1 MTAEVEF
8 GTTGDPATPSSAA
21 PVRTPAM
28 RAYCATL
35 ARFTSSVQSTEQL
48 LRNDDAGTREDA
60 EQREQTAAT
69 RLRGIH
75 RASSAADD
83 GLAHC
88 ATVRSEYGL
97 TPLLGGRGPGPATAG
112 PLARHSH
119 PDYAPGAAPATAD
132 QPPARH
138 PHLDHAPGAAPATDQ
153 PLTHHPR
160 PGQAP
165 GPAIGDDPFAGHVP
179 TSHPDD
185 HRSFDAAG
193 QLSWPI
199 ADPGQGSSA
208 ATADHHLP
216 ADQPPSSYR
225 RPSQVPGPAIADD
238 PFAAHVPTPHPDDH
252 RPIDTARQ
260 LPWPIA
266 DPGQESSAAT
276 ADHLLADRPS
286 INERSPRT
294 GADPQHGPPTD
305 WTSDA
310 PPETGQA
317 ARRPVDRASH
327 GGQPSTGYGSSASAA
342 YGSSASAAGHR
353 SPRAGTDPDHDS
365 LTGHRPP
372 VKDTPGFDAGYG
384 PSADHTYAG
393 RPASPGR
400 AAPGGGAATAVHAD
414 PVVRP
419 TAHELDDPTP
429 AVDRL
434 RRTGGADLGVALTA
448 LGRRRDELKL
458 AEAEF
463 ETWLVAHDERSRRVT
478 TSAVVGAGLAGAAVM
493 VTAGTR
499 MSAAMTL
506 ALLIAC
512 TLAVVAVGLGV
523 AAARRLPRVC
533 RGAGLARRPD
543 TTALVRY
550 GARIGGAALLALT
563 VANIAAGAL

>member
-97 TPLLGGRGPGPATAG
+97 APLLGGQDPGPEPTG
-112 PLARHSH
+112 DPLARHPLARHPHPDHAPGPEPTADQPAAHDLH
-119 PDYAPGAAPATAD
+119 PDYAAAPATD
-132 QPPARH
+132 NPLARH
-138 PHLDHAPGAAPATDQ
+138 PHLARQPHLDHAPGAAPATDQ

-160 PGQAP
+160 PGQVP
-165 GPAIGDDPFAGHVP
+165 GPAIGDDPFVG
-179 TSHPDD
+179 
-185 HRSFDAAG
+185 
-193 QLSWPI
+193 
-199 ADPGQGSSA
+199 
-208 ATADHHLP
+208 
-216 ADQPPSSYR
+216 
-225 RPSQVPGPAIADD
+225 
-238 PFAAHVPTPHPDDH
+238 HVPTPHPDDH
-252 RPIDTARQ
+252 RPIDTAGQ
-260 LPWPIA
+260 LWSPAA
-266 DPGQESSAAT
+266 DPGQGSSAAT
-276 ADHLLADRPS
+276 AHHYPPADQPPS
-286 INERSPRT
+286 SQRSPRT

-393 RPASPGR
+393 RPAGPGR